1 MLCSIVLLAVACQT
15 ESTETYSVVFR
26 VDGSVHARVAIDDD
40 FTLPADPEKDNYTFG
55 GWFLDTDFTKPF
67 SQGALSSQTFTADLD
82 VYAKMLPKSGAN
94 SSQSNN
100 NTGNNSGNNNGDN
113 SGGSGGN
120 GSGGSGNWQQGD
132 SSFSVS
138 QADQMATYNDIEDYL
153 DDWLSENAQ
162 EKGAFRSQMGGLR
175 IDLDAKK
182 SAWQFLNSRYESVY
196 PSIDVKW
203 VGGETGTYK
212 ITFVW
217 SDSDTT
223 ITKEFTKNTKEAA
236 YAGWSG
242 NNSRVDDEWLSED
255 EPMDVVDMFVAAGI
269 NTINKVTGNIVT
281 GKFGAD
287 GILGISILGKTYGL
301 RVKGNFD
308 GTATGKLNN
317 EIGISIVDADGK
329 DIGGVY
335 YKAEEEVKDNKLYF
349 RYAVKG
355 DDGNLLR
362 DNSGNYTYA
371 YKYIDYANVYGF
383 LKFLELIPDSY
394 EDANDGVLAFEKHG
408 RKVNVDG
415 LETFLSL
422 VAPHFDPSII
432 DMAVDMVAKAYEHD
446 GRYYIDINLG
456 SVLKT
461 VTGLLGQFDIDL
473 TDYGIDLKALNIDL
487 SNITG
492 LIGHITL
499 SGEVKNNELTDIE
512 FAVNIAES
520 KIYLNS
526 ARGEGENSFT
536 LPAMSFAIYLEDFSF
551 LTDEA
556 VEDVIPDG
564 VADAEYFSPT
574 NIAFEGDVYIDHIER
589 DEQGQVVESKTID
602 KTFHVAFVTD
612 FNLFEFIENGANST
626 AKAALVIRAS
636 DGKNYDPANSHNF
649 LSLSYEQK
657 DRILCASGSVF
668 DLGDSNQLYTFDMK
682 DKSAEQIKTELMLWL
697 GLDTANGNWHGVSS
711 SFELLDYVL
720 TSDTTFKANKTY
732 YVVENG
738 AYIEANVEVG
748 AAVTANTYYVVPDT
762 YESAKA
768 IFGNGFI
775 RALLAMILGSSN
787 NGTAMSSSAEVAEAN
802 DTNFYLADIFES
814 FKEIYDEFVDAG
826 KIAVA
831 LDGEDLAIKVDVTA
845 AMINNLITTI
855 NYTFKTEIPAIINPK
870 EFKFFL
876 NYGDEYKDKCYI
888 SVEVGDKKYE
898 LTFDN
903 SASDTFGID
912 FKLALISR
920 IHRFHFSAT
929 KIADQSA
936 EAHGFTRYNITAS
949 YDICERNNQTPK
961 RHTSLT
967 LTEFYITWGA
977 DTNSIFAIILPS
989 AEAKAAALPIF
1000 PSEDIPSVGTKV
1012 AEGILKLISNEKI
1025 QPYLLLGAG
1034 FAMQLFVND

>member
-1 MLCSIVLLAVACQT
+1 MKKKIGIIIAILLCVVLVFTFAACKKKKT
-15 ESTETYSVVFR
+15 T
-26 VDGSVHARVAIDDD
+26 DGDK
-40 FTLPADPEKDNYTFG
+40 T
-55 GWFLDTDFTKPF
+55 
-67 SQGALSSQTFTADLD
+67 TFTVDEATQAATFAAAD
-82 VYAKMLPKSGAN
+82 
-94 SSQSNN
+94 
-100 NTGNNSGNNNGDN
+100 
-113 SGGSGGN
+113 
-120 GSGGSGNWQQGD
+120 
-132 SSFSVS
+132 SF
-138 QADQMATYNDIEDYL
+138 IE
-153 DDWLSENAQ
+153 DWLSANAQ
-162 EKGAFRSQMGGLR
+162 EKDAFKSQ
-175 IDLDAKK
+175 KK
-182 SAWQFLNSRYESVY
+182 LMTADFEANKSQWQFVNSKNESVY
-196 PSIDVKW
+196 PSIDIKW

-212 ITFVW
+212 IKFVW
-217 SDSDTT
+217 TDSDTT

-255 EPMDVVDMFVAAGI
+255 DPMELVDKIVAAGSK
-269 NTINKVTGNIVT
+269 TVNKVTGNIVT

-287 GILGISILGKTYGL
+287 GILGISIAGKTYGL

-329 DIGGVY
+329 DLGGVY
-335 YKAEEEVKDNKLYF
+335 YKAEEKVKDNKLYF
-349 RYAVKG
+349 RYAVTG

-362 DNSGNYTYA
+362 DTSNNYTYE

-383 LKFLELIPDSY
+383 FKNFLKLIPDTY
-394 EDANDGVLAFEKHG
+394 GEANDGVLVFETNG

-415 LETFLSL
+415 LGTLLGL
-422 VAPHFDPSII
+422 VIPNFDSSII
-432 DMAVDMVAKAYEHD
+432 DMAVNMVGKSYEHD

-461 VTGLLGQFDIDL
+461 VTGLLSNFDIDL
-473 TDYGIDLKALNIDL
+473 TDYGIDLKAWNVDL

-492 LIGHITL
+492 LIGHITI
-499 SGEVKNNELTDIE
+499 SGEVKGGELSGVEI
-512 FAVNIAES
+512 AVNIAEN

-536 LPAMSFAIYLEDFSF
+536 LPAISFAIYVDDFSF

-556 VEDVIPDG
+556 VEDVIPVG

-574 NIAFEGDVYIDHIER
+574 NFDLSGDIYIDHVER

-602 KTFHVAFVTD
+602 KTFHFEFVTD
-612 FNLFEFIENGANST
+612 INPLEIIENGANST

-636 DGKNYDPANSHNF
+636 DGKNYDPDPANSHNF
-649 LSLSYEQK
+649 LSLSYEQQ

-668 DLGDSNQLYTFDMK
+668 DLGDSDQVYTFDMK
-682 DKSAEQIKTELMLWL
+682 NKSADEIKTELMLWL

-711 SFELLDYVL
+711 SFALLDYVL

-732 YVVENG
+732 YIQENG
-738 AYIEANVEVG
+738 AYVEANVEVG

-762 YESAKA
+762 YESAKVL
-768 IFGNGFI
+768 FGNGFI
-775 RALLAMILGSSN
+775 RALLVFILGRSN
-787 NGTAMSSSAEVAEAN
+787 NGTAMSSSAEVAEAY

-855 NYTFKTEIPAIINPK
+855 NYTFQTEIPEITNP
-870 EFKFFL
+870 EEVKFFL

-888 SVEVGDKKYE
+888 FMEVGDIKCE

-912 FKLALISR
+912 FKLALRSR

-929 KIADQSA
+929 KIPDQSA
-936 EAHGFTRYNITAS
+936 EAQGFTRYNITAS
-949 YDICERNNQTPK
+949 YDICERNDQTPN
-961 RHTSLT
+961 RHTSMT
-967 LTEFYITWGA
+967 LTKFYIMWGA
-977 DTNSIFAIILPS
+977 DTNSIFASILPS
-989 AEAKAAALPIF
+989 VEAKAAALPIF

-1012 AEGILKLISNEKI
+1012 AEGILKLVSNEKI
-1025 QPYLLLGAG
+1025 QPYLLLGAE
-1034 FAMQLFVND
+1034 FAMQFFVND